1 MNSSKKILI
10 LGDAGVGKTSFI
22 DYYLGNKF
30 EEKYISTHGFSI
42 KKPSKYILYDFPG
55 QEKYSSHNI
64 NLKDIDIC
72 IIMYDVT
79 NKLSYKNIKFWKVK
93 LKKLCGNIPTI
104 IIGNKIDS
112 KSRKIIDNNTINIS
126 IKTQNNIHN
135 LFKSNGTYKTLLKV

>member
-10 LGDAGVGKTSFI
+10 LGDGGVGKTSFI
-22 DYYLGNKF
+22 NYYLGNKF

-42 KKPSKYILYDFPG
+42 KKTSKYILYDFPG

-126 IKTQNNIHN
+126 IKSINT
-135 LFKSNGTYKTLLKV
+135 